1 MRFTHRVI
9 FAFDTPIKAYYEHA
23 HTLGGTTWSPKLLTI
38 MQDEDIRKAFGLRL
52 KELRKQKGW
61 TQKVLANQIDI
72 RFAQLNKYECG
83 MHIPPI
89 EKLVQLSDILGVTLD
104 YLITGNRDQIQPL
117 HNMRLIERL
126 QELESFDNDDQE
138 TIIKMIDAM
147 IVKRRVE
154 GAVAPIDRQRVSG

>member
-1 MRFTHRVI
+1 MVT
-9 FAFDTPIKAYYEHA
+9 E
-23 HTLGGTTWSPKLLTI
+23 LLTI

-61 TQKVLANQIDI
+61 TQKELAKQIDI

-89 EKLVQLSDILGVTLD
+89 EKLIQLSDILGVTLD
-104 YLITGNRDQIQPL
+104 YLVTGNRDQIKPL
-117 HNMRLIERL
+117 HNVRLIERL
-126 QELESFDNDDQE
+126 QELERFDSDDQE

-154 GAVAPIDRQRVSG
+154 GAVAPIDRQQANG

>member
-1 MRFTHRVI
+1 MVT
-9 FAFDTPIKAYYEHA
+9 
-23 HTLGGTTWSPKLLTI
+23 GLLTI

-61 TQKVLANQIDI
+61 TQKELANQIDI

-89 EKLVQLSDILGVTLD
+89 EKLIQLSDILGVTLD
-104 YLITGNRDQIQPL
+104 YLIMGNRDQIQPL
-117 HNMRLIERL
+117 HNVRLIERL
-126 QELESFDNDDQE
+126 QELESFDSDDQE
-138 TIIKMIDAM
+138 AIIKLIDAM

-154 GAVAPIDRQRVSG
+154 GAVAPVDRRQVNG

>member
-1 MRFTHRVI
+1 MVT
-9 FAFDTPIKAYYEHA
+9 
-23 HTLGGTTWSPKLLTI
+23 GLLTI

-61 TQKVLANQIDI
+61 TQKELANQIDI

-89 EKLVQLSDILGVTLD
+89 EKLIQLSDILGVTLD
-104 YLITGNRDQIQPL
+104 YLIMGNRDQIQPL
-117 HNMRLIERL
+117 HNVRLIERL
-126 QELESFDNDDQE
+126 QELESFDSDDQE
-138 TIIKMIDAM
+138 AIIKLIDAM

-154 GAVAPIDRQRVSG
+154 GAVAPIDRRQVSG

>member
-1 MRFTHRVI
+1 MVT
-9 FAFDTPIKAYYEHA
+9 E
-23 HTLGGTTWSPKLLTI
+23 LLTT
-38 MQDEDIRKAFGLRL
+38 MQDKDIRKAFGLRL

-61 TQKVLANQIDI
+61 TQKELAKQIDI

-89 EKLVQLSDILGVTLD
+89 EKLIQLSDILGVTLD
-104 YLITGNRDQIQPL
+104 YLVTGNRDQIQPL
-117 HNMRLIERL
+117 HNVRLIERL
-126 QELESFDNDDQE
+126 QELERFDSDDQE

-154 GAVAPIDRQRVSG
+154 GAVAPIDRQQANG

>member
-1 MRFTHRVI
+1 MVT
-9 FAFDTPIKAYYEHA
+9 
-23 HTLGGTTWSPKLLTI
+23 GLLTI

-61 TQKVLANQIDI
+61 TQKELANQIDI

-89 EKLVQLSDILGVTLD
+89 EKLIQLSDILGVTLD
-104 YLITGNRDQIQPL
+104 YLIMGNRDQIQPL
-117 HNMRLIERL
+117 HNVRLIERL
-126 QELESFDNDDQE
+126 QELESFDSDDQE
-138 TIIKMIDAM
+138 AIIKLIDAM

-154 GAVAPIDRQRVSG
+154 GAVAPIDRRQVNG

>member
-1 MRFTHRVI
+1 MVT
-9 FAFDTPIKAYYEHA
+9 E
-23 HTLGGTTWSPKLLTI
+23 LLTI

-61 TQKVLANQIDI
+61 TQKELANQIDI

-83 MHIPPI
+83 MHVPPI
-89 EKLVQLSDILGVTLD
+89 EKLIQLSDILGVTLD

-117 HNMRLIERL
+117 HNVRLIERL
-126 QELESFDNDDQE
+126 QELESFDSDDQE
-138 TIIKMIDAM
+138 AIIKLIDAM

-154 GAVAPIDRQRVSG
+154 GAVAPIDRRQVNG